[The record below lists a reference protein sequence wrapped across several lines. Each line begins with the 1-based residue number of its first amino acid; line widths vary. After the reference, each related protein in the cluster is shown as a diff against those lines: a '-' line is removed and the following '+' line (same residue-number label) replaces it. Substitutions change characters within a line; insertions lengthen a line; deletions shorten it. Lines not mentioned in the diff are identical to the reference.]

1 MLQQPRAA
9 VQGDRP
15 TALVHAREG
24 VGRACK
30 ASALPTT
37 TLARTNNY
45 KGGFN
50 KKLGVIL
57 PSNASRLLQQLYGY
71 GMYRYRVPVS
81 GEQRLRMQKTGP
93 QEGGEHTMRPIAS
106 ARKVPTHPAPYP

>member
-50 KKLGVIL
+50 KKLGCDLTFQRKSIAAAAVWI
-57 PSNASRLLQQLYGY
+57 RD
-71 GMYRYRVPVS
+71 VPVP
-81 GEQRLRMQKTGP
+81 RTGKWRAEVADAKNWP
-93 QEGGEHTMRPIAS
+93 
-106 ARKVPTHPAPYP
+106 ARRR